1 MSVEVRVP
9 ALPESVADAQLVSWR
24 KQVGDAVRRDEN
36 LVEIETDKVILEV
49 PAPVDGILARIDK
62 AADSTVTADELL
74 AIIDTT
80 AAAEPQPAATPA
92 AEPQP
97 VAAAPV
103 ANAQPLSPAVRRL
116 VEETGLDASR
126 IPATGRDGRLP
137 KGDVLAFMQQPQDPA
152 ATPPAPAA
160 ATQPQ
165 SAPPPAPAT
174 ALPGVDVN
182 RPVRREKMT
191 RLRARIAERLTQAQA
206 TAAILTTFNEVDLSA
221 VMAIRKRLK
230 DDFEKTHDA
239 RLGFMSFFVKAACE
253 ALRQYPVVN
262 AAVEND
268 DIVYHDYYD
277 ISIAVSSPRG
287 LVVPVIRDADQMT
300 FAQVE
305 STIAEFGN
313 KAKDGAIGIADLT
326 GGTFSITNG
335 GVFGSLVSTPILN
348 PPQSAILGMHKIQER
363 PVAVDGQVVIRPMM
377 YLALSYDHR
386 IIDGREAVSFLTTL
400 KSALEDPAKLLLNL

>member
-1 MSVEVRVP
+1 
-9 ALPESVADAQLVSWR
+9 
-24 KQVGDAVRRDEN
+24 
-36 LVEIETDKVILEV
+36 
-49 PAPVDGILARIDK
+49 
-62 AADSTVTADELL
+62 
-74 AIIDTT
+74 
-80 AAAEPQPAATPA
+80 
-92 AEPQP
+92 
-97 VAAAPV
+97 
-103 ANAQPLSPAVRRL
+103 
-116 VEETGLDASR
+116 
-126 IPATGRDGRLP
+126 
-137 KGDVLAFMQQPQDPA
+137 
-152 ATPPAPAA
+152 
-160 ATQPQ
+160 
-165 SAPPPAPAT
+165 
-174 ALPGVDVN
+174 
-182 RPVRREKMT
+182 MT

-230 DDFEKTHDA
+230 DDFEKTHGA

>member
-97 VAAAPV
+97 VAAAPI

-126 IPATGRDGRLP
+126 IPATGRDGRLT